1 MSSTVLA
8 LLYGAAFC
16 VPFVATLG
24 FTPIAGRVARRLG
37 ILDVPQQNKFHRQA
51 TPYLGGVAVA
61 VGVVLVGAVAG
72 SARGQLLTVLLCGLA
87 VAVVGLVDDWRTVR
101 PEMKLVVEIAA
112 GLALWFVGIR
122 ASIFGVYE
130 LDLAMTVLWV
140 VAVTNALNLV
150 DNMDGLSSGLACI
163 CAFSF
168 FALAASRGH
177 YFRGSLALAIAGSS
191 LAFLRYNFPPA
202 RIFLGDAGS
211 LLLGFLLA
219 ALALHSDLAGKGWP
233 IRAAVP
239 VLILGVPLFDTLLV
253 IVSRVRRHQ
262 PVSRGGTDHSSHRL
276 VATGLSTRRVAV
288 TLYGAQL
295 ASSTAA
301 LALFVL
307 PSALAAP
314 ILVGLG
320 SCAVAALVL
329 FLRLDELETREAA
342 LRTPEWPMGWHR
354 RGEAPASVE

>member
-191 LAFLRYNFPPA
+191 LSRGDGSLLPPPRRHGPVDPTGGRHPVRRAARVLDRRAGVVRLAVRPGRTDPGGAGELCRRCPRPVPPA
-202 RIFLGDAGS
+202 RRTGDPGGGAPDARMADGVAPAGR
-211 LLLGFLLA
+211 GARVGRMTLA
-219 ALALHSDLAGKGWP
+219 
-233 IRAAVP
+233 
-239 VLILGVPLFDTLLV
+239 
-253 IVSRVRRHQ
+253 RVRA
-262 PVSRGGTDHSSHRL
+262 GGR
-276 VATGLSTRRVAV
+276 
-288 TLYGAQL
+288 
-295 ASSTAA
+295 ASST
-301 LALFVL
+301 
-307 PSALAAP
+307 
-314 ILVGLG
+314 
-320 SCAVAALVL
+320 
-329 FLRLDELETREAA
+329 LRFAD
-342 LRTPEWPMGWHR
+342 
-354 RGEAPASVE
+354 